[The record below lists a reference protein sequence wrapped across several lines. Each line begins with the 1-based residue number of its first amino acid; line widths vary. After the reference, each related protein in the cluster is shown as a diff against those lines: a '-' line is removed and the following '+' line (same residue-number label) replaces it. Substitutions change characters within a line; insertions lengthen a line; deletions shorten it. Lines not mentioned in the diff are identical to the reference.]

1 MLWRLSCVPG
11 RSVKEW
17 QGELAWQ
24 LDEDHVKKLAA
35 LLEEFQVWDFE
46 YEVNGF
52 PATDLPSCVIT
63 VIDENGAVKEID
75 HYLGDSLNEMERP
88 MTLEEFEEEMD
99 RIIGTKT
106 YI

>member
-1 MLWRLSCVPG
+1 M
-11 RSVKEW
+11 
-17 QGELAWQ
+17 
-24 LDEDHVKKLAA
+24 KKLAA